1 MKMKFVVEAE
11 INNQDIFDK
20 RTLKED
26 LMGELMK
33 VKSGLYENAFYGTIT
48 SIELLPSVRKVQ
60 RA

>member
-1 MKMKFVVEAE
+1 MKMKFVVEAD